1 MTYHLALS
9 STDPRSIAL
18 GFAVFSCLP
27 AAVLTIAG
35 TLVHATPQ
43 PDRSGI
49 YGASGIRLFTA
60 LICSIIAGLIAGPIL
75 VLPTGMDLSVL
86 TGALIF
92 SLSAGAITWFSRE
105 TIPTALISVG
115 TMLVATGALV
125 SMCAVCFPQNFSD
138 SSLTSLSSYF
148 FTALVA
154 FLFPGLVTT
163 IIAACMAVQSAAPA
177 HLTSRKEG
185 SATSAHTVNSGSPC
199 TESGSVHHTASLPRN
214 LLNCSRW

>member
-1 MTYHLALS
+1 MTYHLALA

-35 TLVHATPQ
+35 TLVHATPR

-60 LICSIIAGLIAGPIL
+60 LICSIVAGLIAGTIL

-163 IIAACMAVQSAAPA
+163 IIAACMAVQSAAPER
-177 HLTSRKEG
+177 LT
-185 SATSAHTVNSGSPC
+185 
-199 TESGSVHHTASLPRN
+199 
-214 LLNCSRW
+214 

>member
-1 MTYHLALS
+1 MTYHLALAS
-9 STDPRSIAL
+9 PDPRSIAL
-18 GFAVFSCLP
+18 GFAMFSCLP

-60 LICSIIAGLIAGPIL
+60 LICSIVAGLVAGTIL

-125 SMCAVCFPQNFSD
+125 SMCAVCFPQNFRD

-177 HLTSRKEG
+177 HLTSREEG
-185 SATSAHTVNSGSPC
+185 SAMKRPGFSSYLS
-199 TESGSVHHTASLPRN
+199 
-214 LLNCSRW
+214 

>member
-1 MTYHLALS
+1 MTYHLALA

-49 YGASGIRLFTA
+49 YGASGIRLFTVA
-60 LICSIIAGLIAGPIL
+60 ICSIVAGLIAGTIL

-148 FTALVA
+148 FTCL
-154 FLFPGLVTT
+154 LY
-163 IIAACMAVQSAAPA
+163 
-177 HLTSRKEG
+177 TSP
-185 SATSAHTVNSGSPC
+185 SP
-199 TESGSVHHTASLPRN
+199 RD
-214 LLNCSRW
+214 

>member
-1 MTYHLALS
+1 MTYHLALAS
-9 STDPRSIAL
+9 PDPRSIAL
-18 GFAVFSCLP
+18 GFVMFSCLP
-27 AAVLTIAG
+27 AAVLTISG

-60 LICSIIAGLIAGPIL
+60 LICSIVAGLIAGTIL

-154 FLFPGLVTT
+154 FLFPGLVTAV
-163 IIAACMAVQSAAPA
+163 IAACMAVQSAAPA
-177 HLTSRKEG
+177 QLTSGKEG
-185 SATSAHTVNSGSPC
+185 GAMSAHTPLKAASYATN
-199 TESGSVHHTASLPRN
+199 TAVPTAQPR
-214 LLNCSRW
+214 SRATS

>member
-1 MTYHLALS
+1 MTYHLALA

-35 TLVHATPQ
+35 TLVHATPR

-60 LICSIIAGLIAGPIL
+60 LICSIIAGLIAGTIL

-177 HLTSRKEG
+177 HHIEKGKQRHV
-185 SATSAHTVNSGSPC
+185 HTHAVNSCSPC
-199 TESGSVHHTASLPRN
+199 TEYGSAHHTASLPRN
-214 LLNCSRW
+214 LLNCSCW

>member
-1 MTYHLALS
+1 MTYHLALA

-35 TLVHATPQ
+35 TLVHATPR

-60 LICSIIAGLIAGPIL
+60 LICSIVAGLIAGTIL

-125 SMCAVCFPQNFSD
+125 SMCAACFPQNFSD

-185 SATSAHTVNSGSPC
+185 SATSAHTPL
-199 TESGSVHHTASLPRN
+199 TAAPHAPNPAVSTTQPR
-214 LLNCSRW
+214 SRATS

>member
-1 MTYHLALS
+1 MTYHLALA
-9 STDPRSIAL
+9 STDPQSIAL

-60 LICSIIAGLIAGPIL
+60 LICSIVAGLIAGTIL

-125 SMCAVCFPQNFSD
+125 SMCAVCFPFPRLSD
-138 SSLTSLSSYF
+138 HNHCSMYGR
-148 FTALVA
+148 
-154 FLFPGLVTT
+154 P
-163 IIAACMAVQSAAPA
+163 IRRACAS
-177 HLTSRKEG
+177 HLEGRRQRHVHTHAINSCSPCSKYG
-185 SATSAHTVNSGSPC
+185 SA
-199 TESGSVHHTASLPRN
+199 HHTAALPHN
-214 LLNCSRW
+214 LLNCPRW

>member
-1 MTYHLALS
+1 MTYHLALA

-35 TLVHATPQ
+35 TLVHATPR

-60 LICSIIAGLIAGPIL
+60 LICSIIAGLIAGTIL

-125 SMCAVCFPQNFSD
+125 SVCAVCFPQNFSD
-138 SSLTSLSSYF
+138 NALTSLSSYF

>member
-1 MTYHLALS
+1 MTYHLALA

-35 TLVHATPQ
+35 TLVHATPR

-60 LICSIIAGLIAGPIL
+60 LFCSIIAGLIAGTIL

-125 SMCAVCFPQNFSD
+125 SVCAVCFPQNFSD

-163 IIAACMAVQSAAPA
+163 VIAACMAIQSAVPA
-177 HLTSRKEG
+177 HLTMRQEG
-185 SATSAHTVNSGSPC
+185 GTTTPRSPL
-199 TESGSVHHTASLPRN
+199 TPASYAKGKAVTAN
-214 LLNCSRW
+214 